1 MATWVEVR
9 LAQPADALRYRG
21 CGCGQHTVPLP
32 PELEAD
38 YLRAGETADPIAAVR
53 RKGRLR
59 WRVGQAYVRHPRV
72 GVSKAE
78 AGEQGQLVAIQRMWL
93 HDVPG
98 SVVEALGVLS
108 SASAGAD
115 PATDATVREALRRYW
130 DAQGQRRGE
139 RWADN
144 PRVYVLSFVGEPTAA
159 PAGAPDE

>member
-9 LAQPADALRYRG
+9 LAQSTDALRYRG

-32 PELEAD
+32 PELQAD

-53 RKGRLR
+53 RNGRLR
-59 WRVGQAYVRHPRV
+59 WRVGQTYVRYPRV
-72 GVSKAE
+72 GVPKAE
-78 AGEQGQLVAIQRMWL
+78 AGEQGQLIAIQRMWL
-93 HDVPG
+93 HDVPCPVAE
-98 SVVEALGVLS
+98 SLGVL
-108 SASAGAD
+108 AAAPAGVA

-144 PRVYVLSFVGEPTAA
+144 PRVYVLSFVGASA
-159 PAGAPDE
+159 SGAPHE